1 MIFFLLMMFLV
12 MLFVLLFLIGIGFRL
27 TGALLAAVFWTV
39 VQIPLGLVAMTI
51 GLALCCTIMLL
62 PIGIGCMKA
71 GVRLIV
77 PGI

>member
-1 MIFFLLMMFLV
+1 MIFFLVLMILV
-12 MLFVLLFLIGIGFRL
+12 MLFVVMFLLGIGFRL
-27 TGALLAAVFWTV
+27 TGALIAAVFWTV
-39 VQIPLGLVAMTI
+39 IEIPLGIAAMAI
-51 GLALCCTIMLL
+51 GLALCCTIILL

>member
-1 MIFFLLMMFLV
+1 MFFLVMMFLV

-39 VQIPLGLVAMTI
+39 VEIPLGIAVMAI
-51 GLALCCTIMLL
+51 GLVLCCTIILL